1 MKVVVF
7 GANGGT
13 GRLVT
18 RQLLDAG
25 HTRGCRHQTTR
36 HIPDQRPAVD
46 GGQVDGVWDADAV
59 ANALLGIEPRLF

>member
-1 MKVVVF
+1 VKVVVF

-18 RQLLDAG
+18 RSCSMPATPVVAV
-25 HTRGCRHQTTR
+25 TRQ
-36 HIPDQRPAVD
+36 PATFPISDPRLTV
-46 GGQVDGVWDADAV
+46 GEVDGVWDADAV